1 MVAAHRPKEIK
12 YATSKLLKFK
22 IEVDH
27 LVPKISVIHI
37 PGNYIRQGC
46 TVPKIEC
53 NGVPFFKVVLEC

>member
-1 MVAAHRPKEIK
+1 MLFLSKEYFHIFAK
-12 YATSKLLKFK
+12 NGCGSQAKGDQICNFKVVKFK

-46 TVPKIEC
+46 TVPK
-53 NGVPFFKVVLEC
+53 N